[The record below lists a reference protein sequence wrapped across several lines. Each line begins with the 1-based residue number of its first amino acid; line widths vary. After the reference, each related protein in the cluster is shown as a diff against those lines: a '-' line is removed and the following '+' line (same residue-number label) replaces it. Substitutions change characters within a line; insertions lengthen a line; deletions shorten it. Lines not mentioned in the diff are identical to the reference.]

1 MGKAWRTSYVLE
13 EAFCRAATTIDTL
26 VMVKVGNYTL
36 YRFTVI
42 LRVADSLLGSL
53 YGSLSLSV
61 ALRFEGSREGVEDG
75 CLLSPFFD
83 SGICSS
89 KLGAPI

>member
-1 MGKAWRTSYVLE
+1 MGKARHTCRALE
-13 EAFCRAATTIDTL
+13 EALSRAATAIDTL

-53 YGSLSLSV
+53 YGSLTLSV
-61 ALRFEGSREGVEDG
+61 ALRIE
-75 CLLSPFFD
+75 
-83 SGICSS
+83 CSEYS
-89 KLGAPI
+89 VLD

>member
-1 MGKAWRTSYVLE
+1 MGKARHPSCALE
-13 EAFCRAATTIDTL
+13 EALSRAATAIDTL
-26 VMVKVGNYTL
+26 VVVKVGNYTL

-61 ALRFEGSREGVEDG
+61 ALRIEGSGY
-75 CLLSPFFD
+75 
-83 SGICSS
+83 
-89 KLGAPI
+89 